1 MREDKARRAVR
12 LAREAHMAR
21 LIFAFL
27 AVLVLTAPGQA
38 QEQMSGQPPRAAPT
52 AHVQV
57 GMLPVVDATPK
68 FDAARATA
76 AYLARISGAARARSD
91 AYFEGGYWLMLVD
104 LIWALAIAGVLLW
117 LRISVRLRDWIAERT
132 YSRTAQAILYA
143 AAYVALTTAATF
155 PLTVYE
161 GYVRE
166 HAYGLSN
173 QTFPAWFGD
182 FAIGLAIT
190 LVTAVIFVPLL
201 YAAIR
206 RAGRN
211 WWLWGAGLVIVF
223 QIVAVA
229 ISPIFIEPL
238 FNRYTPLPEG
248 PLKAQILSIARANDI
263 PADNV
268 WTMDA
273 SRQSNRISANVN
285 GFLGTTRIALNDNL
299 LKQGTP
305 DEVLAVLGHE
315 MGHYV
320 MGHILRDLLLMGL
333 VIIAAFAFI
342 HWGFLFAVDLFGGQ
356 WQVRQLDDVAGLP
369 LLAALASI
377 FFFLATPLSNSIT
390 RTSEHQADIFGL
402 DAVRKPD
409 AFATAMLKLSTYR
422 KLEPGKWEEMIFY
435 DHPSGR
441 TRIMDAMVWKK
452 EHIRDVDIR
461 DTVSPQ

>member
-1 MREDKARRAVR
+1 
-12 LAREAHMAR
+12 MAR

-27 AVLVLTAPGQA
+27 AVIFLTAPAGA
-38 QEQMSGQPPRAAPT
+38 QEQLNGVPPRAAPT
-52 AHVQV
+52 AHIQV
-57 GMLPVVDATPK
+57 DALPVVDVTPK

-76 AYLARISGAARARSD
+76 GYLARISGAARARSD

-104 LIWALAIAGVLLW
+104 LIWALAVAGLLLW
-117 LRISVRLRDWIAERT
+117 LRLSVWLRDKIAERT
-132 YSRTAQAILYA
+132 HSRALQAIFYGV
-143 AAYVALTTAATF
+143 AYVVLTTIASF

-173 QTFPAWFGD
+173 QNFAAWFGD

-190 LVTAVIFVPLL
+190 LVAAVIFVPLL

-206 RAGRN
+206 RAGRS

-223 QIVAVA
+223 QIVTAV
-229 ISPIFIEPL
+229 IYPVFIAPL
-238 FNRYTPLPEG
+238 FNTYTPLAEG
-248 PLKAQILSIARANDI
+248 PLKAQILSLARANDI

-273 SRQSNRISANVN
+273 SRQSNRISANVS
-285 GFLGTTRIALNDNL
+285 GFLGTTRITLNDNL
-299 LKQGTP
+299 LKQGTQ
-305 DEVLAVLGHE
+305 DEVLALLGHE

-320 MGHILRDLLLMGL
+320 MGHILRNVLLVGL
-333 VIIAAFAFI
+333 LIIVAFAFV

-369 LLAALASI
+369 LLAALASV
-377 FFFLATPLSNSIT
+377 FFFLVTPITNGIT
-390 RTSEHQADIFGL
+390 RSAEHQADIFGL

-409 AFATAMLKLSTYR
+409 AFATAALKLSSYR
-422 KLEPGKWEEMIFY
+422 KLEPGKWEEILFY

-452 EHIRDVDIR
+452 EHVRDVDIR
-461 DTVSPQ
+461 DTASPQ

>member
-1 MREDKARRAVR
+1 
-12 LAREAHMAR
+12 MAR

-27 AVLVLTAPGQA
+27 AVMVLAVPARA
-38 QEQMSGQPPRAAPT
+38 QDQLNGLPPRAAPT
-52 AHVQV
+52 SHVDV
-57 GMLPVVDATPK
+57 GALPVVDATPK

-104 LIWALAIAGVLLW
+104 LIWTLAVAGLLLW
-117 LRISVRLRDWIAERT
+117 LPISTGIRNWVGDRTHSRIG
-132 YSRTAQAILYA
+132 QAVLYT
-143 AAYVALTTAATF
+143 AAYVVITTAATF

-161 GYVRE
+161 GFIRE

-173 QTFPAWFGD
+173 QDFPAWFGD
-182 FAIGLAIT
+182 FTTAFLIT
-190 LVTAVIFVPLL
+190 LIAGTIFVPLL

-206 RAGRN
+206 RAGRS
-211 WWLWGAGLVIVF
+211 WWLWGAGLAIAF
-223 QIVAVA
+223 QILALVIYPV
-229 ISPIFIEPL
+229 FIAPL
-238 FNRYTPLPEG
+238 FNRYTPLAEG
-248 PLKAQILSIARANDI
+248 PLKTQILSLARANDI
-263 PADNV
+263 AADNV
-268 WTMDA
+268 WMMDA
-273 SRQSNRISANVN
+273 SRQSNRISANVS
-285 GFLGTTRIALNDNL
+285 GFLGTTRITLNDNL
-299 LKQGTP
+299 LKQGSS

-320 MGHILRDLLLMGL
+320 MGHILRDLLLTGL
-333 VIIAAFAFI
+333 AIVAAFAFV
-342 HWGFLFAVDLFGGQ
+342 HWGFLFAVDLFGGG
-356 WQVRQLDDVAGLP
+356 WQVRQLDDIAGLP

-377 FFFLATPLSNSIT
+377 FFFLATPVSNGIT

-422 KLEPGKWEEMIFY
+422 KLEPGRWEEIIFY

-461 DTVSPQ
+461 DTASPQ